1 MSLSQPT
8 ALPEGL
14 VAIVK
19 EDCPTCELVVPVLC
33 QLAERT
39 DLTVFTQDN
48 PDFPAEIGDRHF
60 DEDLAISWHHEIETV
75 PTLLMVKDGREIG
88 RTVGWSRSQWE
99 SISGVSE
106 LGRELPDQRPGCG
119 SLSVDPSLA
128 TDLELRFGTSS
139 FNSRKVEFAELEDT
153 HEAMYHRGWT
163 DGLPVVPPNEERVLA
178 MLQGTSRAPDEIIA
192 TVPPDLTP
200 CTVEKVAINAV
211 MAGCRPEYLPV
222 VLAAVQALSLIH
234 ISEPTRPY

>member
-88 RTVGWSRSQWE
+88 RTVGWS
-99 SISGVSE
+99 
-106 LGRELPDQRPGCG
+106 
-119 SLSVDPSLA
+119 
-128 TDLELRFGTSS
+128 
-139 FNSRKVEFAELEDT
+139 
-153 HEAMYHRGWT
+153 
-163 DGLPVVPPNEERVLA
+163 DGASNFP
-178 MLQGTSRAPDEIIA
+178 
-192 TVPPDLTP
+192 
-200 CTVEKVAINAV
+200 AIFD
-211 MAGCRPEYLPV
+211 
-222 VLAAVQALSLIH
+222 H
-234 ISEPTRPY
+234 